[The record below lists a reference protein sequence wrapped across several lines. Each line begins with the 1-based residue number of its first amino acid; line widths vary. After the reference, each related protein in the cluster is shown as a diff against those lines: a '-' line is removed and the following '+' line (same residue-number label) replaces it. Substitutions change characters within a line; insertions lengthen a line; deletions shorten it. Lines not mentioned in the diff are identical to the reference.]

1 MASRQ
6 AISIGFPNPNYVSET
21 GSRDAILP
29 GEYLAQ
35 TVTGVIPP
43 PPQQQKPWQRPD
55 FFAEDEP
62 SDLWLRRQHSLAASP
77 TPPPPVQKPWLR
89 HEFPEP
95 EPDEGLALVRRHN
108 TKGGVPPPPPSTR
121 LRPYLLINV

>member
-21 GSRDAILP
+21 ASRDTILP

-35 TVTGVIPP
+35 TAGGPIPP
-43 PPQQQKPWQRPD
+43 PPSTQKPWHHVARTTEDDEEFD
-55 FFAEDEP
+55 F
-62 SDLWLRRQHSLAASP
+62 WLRRRRGIAAPFIPLAA
-77 TPPPPVQKPWLR
+77 TKPWQR

-108 TKGGVPPPPPSTR
+108 TTGGVPPPPPSTR